1 MVAQQPPPPPPSYPP
16 PPPPPPAPGW
26 QPAGTRPGGLS
37 GAGILLIVLGGLRE
51 LFALIA
57 LVVVLAA
64 SDEFAGVDDAEV
76 AIGIIVV
83 ALVIVIG
90 VGLLQI
96 FGGVNTLRLRRRGL
110 VLGLTGSIIG
120 IVLALLGLLSAG
132 GTPAVTIVV
141 NLLVLIGDVIA
152 VILLAQNGRYL
163 TQ

>member
-16 PPPPPPAPGW
+16 SPPPPPAAGW

>member
-1 MVAQQPPPPPPSYPP
+1 MVAQQPPPPPPSHPP

-132 GTPAVTIVV
+132 GTPAVTIVI

-163 TQ
+163 TR

>member
-16 PPPPPPAPGW
+16 SPPPPPAAGW
-26 QPAGTRPGGLS
+26 QPAGTRPGGLC
-37 GAGILLIVLGGLRE
+37 GAGILLIVMGGLRE

-64 SDEFAGVDDAEV
+64 SDEFAGADDAEV

-141 NLLVLIGDVIA
+141 NLLVL
-152 VILLAQNGRYL
+152 
-163 TQ
+163 